1 MYFQGEEIGKV
12 PLVASKT
19 IERSQALYYIEQIK
33 SFFNTFI
40 FKFVLTLV
48 IILIVLYA
56 ALMIVRN
63 HNRRRYQNRRRRPPQ
78 RPRPRVTMHKK
89 PAPLE
94 RAFCAE
100 IRPLSRTDKT
110 EQKCYLSQMKEDL
123 T

>member
-1 MYFQGEEIGKV
+1 MSICSPKGKTEQFIDAPIEKGQEVGVVHLYFQGEEIGKV

-48 IILIVLYA
+48 IILIVLYT

-78 RPRPRVTMHKK
+78 QRPRPRK
-89 PAPLE
+89 
-94 RAFCAE
+94 
-100 IRPLSRTDKT
+100 
-110 EQKCYLSQMKEDL
+110 
-123 T
+123 